1 MQVSLTLHC
10 PGTSC
15 YRRSPNQSKS
25 SFWMVC
31 FSTEKRMRKK
41 RIVRFEI
48 PIYVT
53 SPIGPVALVAQLGL
67 ELLFVLK

>member
-1 MQVSLTLHC
+1 
-10 PGTSC
+10 
-15 YRRSPNQSKS
+15 
-25 SFWMVC
+25 MVC
-31 FSTEKRMRKK
+31 FLTEKRMRKK

-67 ELLFVLK
+67 ELLFVSK